1 MDITGHTVWVTGG
14 AGFIGGAVRRALH
27 AAGAAVLNWPRS
39 QLDLTDEQATVE
51 AISQADTPIHIVH
64 CAGCVG
70 GRAWL
75 RANDAMIERETDA
88 MTDALLAVMQRCD
101 VQRVLVLGSTSSY
114 APAASVPFKESDWS
128 DGAPADDIAGYVRSK
143 RRSVHALTSQAHAPC
158 AAVLPCNIYGPG
170 QRMAPDR
177 SNVVGALVCKFV
189 DAARNGDT
197 TVECWGAN
205 ASREFLH
212 VDDCA
217 TGIVDA
223 LCTLEHG
230 EVVNIGSGVA
240 TPIRSLTQQVAT
252 AAGYDGHM
260 QWADED
266 APIDALYTSAEHARA
281 TLQWRPRIALEQ
293 GLAQCVAWHG
303 AQQA

>member
-14 AGFIGGAVRRALH
+14 AGFIGGAVCRALD

-39 QLDLTDEQATVE
+39 QLDLTDEQATVN
-51 AISQADTPIHIVH
+51 AISQADTSVHIVH

-88 MTDALLAVMQRCD
+88 MTDAIRAVMQRCE
-101 VQRVLVLGSTSSY
+101 VQRVLVLGSTASY
-114 APAASVPFKESDWS
+114 TPAASVPFKENDRG

-143 RRSVHALTSQAHAPC
+143 RRSVDALTSQPHAPC

-170 QRMAPDR
+170 QRMDPDR
-177 SNVVGALVCKFV
+177 SNVVGALVRKFV
-189 DAARNGDT
+189 DAKHAGDT

-217 TGIVDA
+217 AGIVDA
-223 LCTLEHG
+223 LRTLDHG
-230 EVVNIGSGVA
+230 DVVNLGSGVA
-240 TPIRSLTQQVAT
+240 TPIRSLTQQVAA

-266 APIDALYTSAEHARA
+266 APPDDLYSSAEHARA
-281 TLQWRPRIALEQ
+281 TLQWRPRIALEE
-293 GLAQCVAWHG
+293 GLAQCVSWYE
-303 AQQA
+303 AQVT